1 MRIGELATKTGT
13 QVETIR
19 YYERE
24 GLLPSPG
31 RSEGNYRQYDDTQ
44 VRRLAFIRHCRCLDM
59 SLDEIRLLLQFRDAP
74 GPDCGPVDAVLDE
87 HIAHVGERLRELKEL
102 LRELKALRGMCS
114 ASSADAC
121 GSLAGLEAAALSH
134 DHQPGARGGAH
145 DGRGGGSKPAHGSHR
160 AAKSHSHRRGS

>member
-1 MRIGELATKTGT
+1 MRIGELAAKTGT

-31 RSEGNYRQYDDTQ
+31 RSEGNYRQYDEKQ

-102 LRELKALRGMCS
+102 MRELKALRGLCS
-114 ASSADAC
+114 DHSANEC
-121 GSLAGLEAAALSH
+121 GSLAGLEAAARSH
-134 DHQPGARGGAH
+134 DHQSSARGGAH
-145 DGRGGGSKPAHGSHR
+145 RAGR
-160 AAKSHSHRRGS
+160 AASNPTGATHRPIKPSNRMAR